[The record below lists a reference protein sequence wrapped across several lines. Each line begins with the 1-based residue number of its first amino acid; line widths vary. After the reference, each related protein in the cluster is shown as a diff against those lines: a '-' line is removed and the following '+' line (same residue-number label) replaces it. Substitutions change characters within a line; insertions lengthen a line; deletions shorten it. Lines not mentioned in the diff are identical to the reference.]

1 LDSNGTKG
9 KAELEDYFNLIFS
22 DTRLQKIIAQNVIR
36 KLYRYFVNTQIT
48 DEVESAII
56 NGLVNEFINQNFE
69 IKPVLKMLFSSYHF
83 FQIINRGALIKPPV
97 DHTVSMLRE
106 FEFKLSHPLRSYAF
120 YNLGNMLN
128 FSVVQDNGQP
138 IEFSNAFGWRAYYDR
153 PVYDRNWLNA
163 SSMVS
168 RNRHFQTIIGG
179 YLHTYTSR
187 DFWKMDFDLVELV
200 YKYFG
205 SRARYENTLT
215 DDILSWLLVVPLC
228 AESKIR
234 FQEKLKDHVNSRGM
248 KFNDLFSNYLADPT
262 NQNAKDR
269 VQERIIEA
277 LIYLNTTEE
286 FHLI

>member
-1 LDSNGTKG
+1 
-9 KAELEDYFNLIFS
+9 
-22 DTRLQKIIAQNVIR
+22 
-36 KLYRYFVNTQIT
+36 
-48 DEVESAII
+48 
-56 NGLVNEFINQNFE
+56 
-69 IKPVLKMLFSSYHF
+69 
-83 FQIINRGALIKPPV
+83 
-97 DHTVSMLRE
+97 
-106 FEFKLSHPLRSYAF
+106 
-120 YNLGNMLN
+120 
-128 FSVVQDNGQP
+128 
-138 IEFSNAFGWRAYYDR
+138 
-153 PVYDRNWLNA
+153 
-163 SSMVS
+163 MVS
-168 RNRHFQTIIGG
+168 RNSHFQTIIGG